1 MAKLI
6 PGKVRSQGSLL
17 YEDGKVSLQE
27 VKEKYLYFRVEE
39 ESLRY
44 SLDDDAIFVA
54 VLSFKRKNS
63 VRIWQLWKLFWR
75 MMTVGK
81 QLLQVLKK
89 MPRRLKK
96 LRKKVSFGSLFLDQV
111 LPKIEKKETRYILSA
126 VGHEDDY
133 SGQFLWTLRIRRL
146 PDERSYVIRDVLAFL
161 QTLQKEGYLQL
172 AKVIMNLF
180 LT

>member
-17 YEDGKVSLQE
+17 YEAGKVSLQE

-44 SLDDDAIFVA
+44 SLDDDAVFCSCAFFQKKKFCTHLAA
-54 VLSFKRKNS
+54 VEAFLKNDDS
-63 VRIWQLWKLFWR
+63 
-75 MMTVGK
+75 GK
-81 QLLQVLKK
+81 AALASLEEDATATEETQE
-89 MPRRLKK
+89 
-96 LRKKVSFGSLFLDQV
+96 KVSFGSLFLDQV
-111 LPKIEKKETRYILSA
+111 LPKIEKKETRYVLSA
-126 VGHEDDY
+126 VGQEDEY

-161 QTLQKEGYLQL
+161 QTLQKEGHF
-172 AKVIMNLF
+172 AIG
-180 LT
+180 